1 MKNTVKKNGPAALLR
16 TFKKRIAKEG
26 WIESILSG
34 LSIGFGTEII
44 CSLAF
49 WTFGIKMFWISI
61 IAFTAVAAISAPFF
75 YFCRFRRS
83 TREVASR
90 VDVLGLEERIL
101 TMTQFADDDSFMARY
116 QREDAMGALE
126 KINSSMLKIVVSV
139 PLIVACAA
147 TLVVGVGTTT
157 ISAVSDRSLIDLI
170 NEANKPEPI
179 LHIVKYG
186 VKDDIGGKVYGR
198 LDQTVEQGTATDAVQ
213 AVADENYIFVGWTDG
228 CEDALRTDEA
238 VDKDI
243 KAYAVFVPIEE
254 DDENDEEMDQND
266 GSDSNGNSPN
276 QPQEGPSLPNGDDK
290 GPDGNGDGDNGGA
303 GGATNPN
310 NQVIDGGTFI
320 GDVYGDSLSGAQ
332 DAAGS
337 NTGLD
342 GNQSG
347 MIGDYFGGIAK

>member
-1 MKNTVKKNGPAALLR
+1 MKNTVSKNDPAKLLR
-16 TFKKRIAKEG
+16 TFKRRIAKEG
-26 WIESILSG
+26 WIKSILCG
-34 LSIGFGTEII
+34 LSIGFGAEIV
-44 CSLAF
+44 CSLVF
-49 WTFGIKMFWISI
+49 WALGIKMFWISI
-61 IAFTAVAAISAPFF
+61 IAFAAVAGISAPLF
-75 YFCRFRRS
+75 YFCKFRRS

-90 VDVLGLEERIL
+90 VDMLGLEERIL

-116 QREDAMGALE
+116 QREDAMRSLE
-126 KINSSMLKIVVSV
+126 KVNSSLFKIAVSV
-139 PLIVACAA
+139 PLVVVCAV
-147 TLVVGVGTTT
+147 TLVIGAGTTT
-157 ISAVSDRSLIDLI
+157 VSAVSDRSLIDLI

-179 LHIVKYG
+179 LHTVRYG

-198 LDQTVEQGTATDAVQ
+198 CDQSVENGTSADAVQ
-213 AVADENYIFVGWTDG
+213 AVADENYIFIGWTDG
-228 CEDALRTDEA
+228 CEDAFRTDEA
-238 VDKDI
+238 VEKDI
-243 KAYAVFVPIEE
+243 KAYAVFVPVEENDE
-254 DDENDEEMDQND
+254 DDEEMPDTDGNGDE
-266 GSDSNGNSPN
+266 GNGGNN
-276 QPQEGPSLPNGDDK
+276 GDAPSLPNGDDK
-290 GPDGNGDGDNGGA
+290 GPDGNGDGDDGGA

>member
-1 MKNTVKKNGPAALLR
+1 MKNTVKKNDPAALLR
-16 TFKKRIAKEG
+16 TFKRRIAKEG
-26 WIESILSG
+26 WIKSILCG
-34 LSIGFGTEII
+34 LSIGFGAEIV
-44 CSLAF
+44 CSLVF
-49 WTFGIKMFWISI
+49 WALGIKIFWISI
-61 IAFTAVAAISAPFF
+61 IAFATVAGISTPLF
-75 YFCRFRRS
+75 YFCKFRRS

-90 VDVLGLEERIL
+90 VDMLGLEERIL
-101 TMTQFADDDSFMARY
+101 TMTQFSDDDSFMARY
-116 QREDAMGALE
+116 QREDAMRSLE
-126 KINSSMLKIVVSV
+126 KVNSSLLKIAVSV
-139 PLIVACAA
+139 PLIVACAM
-147 TLVVGVGTTT
+147 TLMVGVGTTT

-186 VKDDIGGKVYGR
+186 VKDDIGGKVFGR
-198 LDQTVEQGTATDAVQ
+198 CDQNVENGASADAVQ

-228 CEDALRTDEA
+228 YEDAFRTDKA
-238 VDKDI
+238 VEKDI
-243 KAYAVFVPIEE
+243 KVYAIFVPIEE

-276 QPQEGPSLPNGDDK
+276 QPQEGPSLPNGGDK

>member
-26 WIESILSG
+26 WIKSILSG
-34 LSIGFGTEII
+34 LSIGFGAEII

-139 PLIVACAA
+139 PLIVVCAV
-147 TLVVGVGTTT
+147 TLVVGAGMTT
-157 ISAVSDRSLIDLI
+157 ISAVSDKSLIDLI
-170 NEANKPEPI
+170 NEVNKPEPI

-186 VKDDIGGKVYGR
+186 VKDDIGGKVFGR
-198 LDQTVEQGTATDAVQ
+198 CDQSVENGASADAVQ

-228 CEDALRTDEA
+228 CEDAFRTDEA

-243 KAYAVFVPIEE
+243 KVYAVFVLIEE

-266 GSDSNGNSPN
+266 GSDGNGNSPN

-332 DAAGS
+332 DAARS

-347 MIGDYFGGIAK
+347 MIGDYFDGIAK